1 MMPGLGDD
9 IQAIK
14 AGIME
19 IGDVFAI
26 NKADLDGADRT
37 KIEIEMMLD
46 LNENKEWRPPI
57 SKVVAVDNFGIDDLL
72 EKIQSHRDYL
82 QSSGELASRRLRN
95 TKQEL
100 VSLVSDRVME
110 FILKKS
116 DKGFTVDDLVERIV
130 SKDMDIYTPPMR
142 FLSRIRIND

>member
-1 MMPGLGDD
+1 M
-9 IQAIK
+9 A
-14 AGIME
+14 A
-19 IGDVFAI
+19 
-26 NKADLDGADRT
+26 
-37 KIEIEMMLD
+37 
-46 LNENKEWRPPI
+46 PI

-116 DKGFTVDDLVERIV
+116 RQRLHGGRFGGTYSIKGYGYLHR
-130 SKDMDIYTPPMR
+130 R
-142 FLSRIRIND
+142 R